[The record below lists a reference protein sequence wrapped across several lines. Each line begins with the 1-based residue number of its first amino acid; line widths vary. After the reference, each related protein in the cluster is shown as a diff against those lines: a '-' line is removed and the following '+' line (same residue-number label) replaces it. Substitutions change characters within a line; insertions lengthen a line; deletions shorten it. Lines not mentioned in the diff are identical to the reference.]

1 MNFISI
7 LLVLVFS
14 SFKAIVIHHLKNK
27 QNKTKQGSW
36 PSCKMNKY
44 KLRLIK
50 TFESTTQLKKL
61 KTHMNFYWRFFFKI
75 ISKSW
80 YIYHVWAVKNSIWEG
95 IVHPQWNDLC
105 LVIKWETKKSR
116 NQYIFSGNHEAENE
130 HMHDYAG
137 LESPLFRAQPMMSF
151 YVHLNVVAALLL
163 LSKTS
168 PASQVTKKTWSRIS
182 DMTEEKQASYF
193 LCLEFSSCRKLCFMF
208 NITTMQGGSQG
219 PQRQ

>member
-1 MNFISI
+1 
-7 LLVLVFS
+7 
-14 SFKAIVIHHLKNK
+14 
-27 QNKTKQGSW
+27 
-36 PSCKMNKY
+36 
-44 KLRLIK
+44 
-50 TFESTTQLKKL
+50 
-61 KTHMNFYWRFFFKI
+61 MNFYWRFFFKI
-75 ISKSW
+75 INKSW

-105 LVIKWETKKSR
+105 LIIKWETKTNR

-163 LSKTS
+163 LSETS

-182 DMTEEKQASYF
+182 NMTEEKQASYF
-193 LCLEFSSCRKLCFMF
+193 LCLEFSSCRPAVFYVQHHHRAGRLPGATASIMRYHTPALNAAPPFSF
-208 NITTMQGGSQG
+208 
-219 PQRQ
+219 PFL